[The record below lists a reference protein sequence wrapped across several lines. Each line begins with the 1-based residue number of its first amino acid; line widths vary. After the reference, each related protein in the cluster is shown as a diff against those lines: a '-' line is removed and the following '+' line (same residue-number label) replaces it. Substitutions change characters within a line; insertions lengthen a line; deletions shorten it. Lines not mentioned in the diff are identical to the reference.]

1 MRIDGSI
8 LCTLV
13 NIWINNLPGRSIL
26 KQARGGQLYLKNNK
40 FNMITK

>member
-13 NIWINNLPGRSIL
+13 NIWINNHPGRSIL
-26 KQARGGQLYLKNNK
+26 KQARGG
-40 FNMITK
+40 